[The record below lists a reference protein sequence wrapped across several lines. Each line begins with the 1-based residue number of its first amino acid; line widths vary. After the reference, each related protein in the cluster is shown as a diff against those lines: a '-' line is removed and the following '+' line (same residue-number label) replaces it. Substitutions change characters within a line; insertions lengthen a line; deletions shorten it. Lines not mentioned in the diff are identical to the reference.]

1 MMAAK
6 SGSSGLP
13 FPFGERDGEQD
24 RRLFGE
30 VVVSARPA
38 FKFETMASE
47 FETAEDW
54 NDSGIGKLMFDDRRV
69 FSKSFLPENNYCI

>member
-30 VVVSARPA
+30 VVSAARPA

-54 NDSGIGKLMFDDRRV
+54 NDSGIGKLMFDRRV
-69 FSKSFLPENNYCI
+69 FSKSYLTENYYMIT

>member
-6 SGSSGLP
+6 SSSGLP

-30 VVVSARPA
+30 VVSARPA

-47 FETAEDW
+47 FETAEDCW
-54 NDSGIGKLMFDDRRV
+54 NDSGIGKLVFDRPV
-69 FSKSFLPENNYCI
+69 FSKSYLPENNYMI